1 MGDFQVHG
9 LSYQGRNAPENA
21 QLLKESE
28 KKNTTRGFFIS
39 TLPHVKLIAEIHVYT
54 CHKNMQ
60 SMGIFFLQE
69 KHMKNILQ
77 EMK

>member
-60 SMGIFFLQE
+60 SMGIFFLQV
-69 KHMKNILQ
+69 KHIKNILQ